1 MTQYLLSVHH
11 DGTGPDI
18 SPEELQQSFPG
29 IGAFTAKLMD
39 SGAFVFIGRL
49 LGVESATVVRR
60 SGDDYPVTD
69 GPYIESKEN
78 LHGFWIIN
86 AADQDTALD
95 WARQATAA
103 SRLAIEIRPFAE

>member
-86 AADQDTALD
+86 AADPDTALN